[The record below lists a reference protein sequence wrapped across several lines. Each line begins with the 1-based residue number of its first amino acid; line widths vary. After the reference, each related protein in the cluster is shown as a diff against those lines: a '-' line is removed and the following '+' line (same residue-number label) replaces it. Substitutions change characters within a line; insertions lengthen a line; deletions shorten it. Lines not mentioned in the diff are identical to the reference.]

1 MPLLGYSLQELLVEG
16 QNIEREFLQV
26 HRQPEVGEKAYDI
39 GGKVLSDFFKKCI
52 KDYLEPG
59 LDPIGKKIIETAL
72 NDGKVEDYSELI
84 EGEPIIREI

>member
-26 HRQPEVGEKAYDI
+26 HRQAEVGEKAYDI
-39 GGKVLSDFFKKCI
+39 GGKILSDFFKKCLR
-52 KDYLEPG
+52 DYLEPG
-59 LDPIGKKIIETAL
+59 LHPVGRKIIETAL
-72 NDGKVEDYSELI
+72 NDGTIDDYSDLI